1 MLLEE
6 KLKQVPTSPG
16 VYIFKGKRGNVLY
29 VGKAAS
35 LRDRV
40 RSYFGQSDGSL
51 KVSLI
56 RQNIADLEWIVT
68 DSETE
73 ALILELNLIKKYKPP
88 YNIRMRD
95 DKHYP
100 FVKITLD
107 EPFPRIMVVRR
118 IKKDGARYFG
128 PYADSKSLKEVLRL
142 LRKNFQIRQCNL
154 PLTGEEHLRPCL
166 FYHIGQC
173 LAPCTGEVSKE
184 RYMEA
189 VNEVITFLEGHSE
202 ELREKL
208 WNRMME
214 EAEKLNFEQAARLRD
229 RIRALDRV
237 IDKQKVVFTE
247 PVDEDVIS
255 FAEEFDIIGAQV
267 FMVRAGRLI
276 GGRHF
281 LLQGVE
287 GESKEEITSSFIRQY
302 YQGELP
308 PPVIIVEDV
317 PEDAELI
324 SRWLSERKHR
334 EVVIRKPLG
343 EAEEELVEMARRNA
357 NIALRVKLEEGE
369 MKKRKA
375 MESLEALRLALGLEE
390 IPRRIEGYDI
400 SHLGG
405 NQAVGSMV
413 VFEDG
418 EPQKSKYRKFNIKYT
433 EKLPDDYAMMKEVL
447 RRRILRGKKGDKKFL
462 PFPDLIVIDGGKG
475 HLSSALEVL
484 FEENVLPPT
493 IGLAKRLEEIYLPDA
508 SQPLL
513 LPSDSKALHL
523 LQRIRNE
530 AHRFALTQHRG
541 RREKAAFMSALEQ
554 VQGIG
559 KKRRKMLLDVFGTL
573 DELKKASPDKIARL
587 AGVPLKVAERLLEVL
602 NQETTEVKDNQGN
615 SDD

>member
-1 MLLEE
+1 MALEE

-40 RSYFGQSDGSL
+40 RSYFGQYDGSL

-100 FVKITLD
+100 FVKITLN
-107 EPFPRIMVVRR
+107 EPFPRIVIVRR
-118 IKKDGARYFG
+118 IRQDGARYFG

-154 PLTGEEHLRPCL
+154 PLTGEENIRPCL

-173 LAPCTGEVSKE
+173 LAPCSGAVSRE

-214 EAEKLNFEQAARLRD
+214 EAEKLNFEQAAKLRD

-255 FAEEFDIIGAQV
+255 FAQAEDVIGAQV

-281 LLQGVE
+281 LLQGAE
-287 GESKEEITSSFIRQY
+287 GESREEITSSFIQQY

-308 PPVIIVEDV
+308 PPLIIVEDV
-317 PEDAELI
+317 PEDAQLI

-334 EVVIRKPLG
+334 DVVIRK
-343 EAEEELVEMARRNA
+343 AENEEEKELVEMARRNA
-357 NIALRVKLEEGE
+357 TIALRAKLEEGE
-369 MKKRKA
+369 MKRRRA
-375 MESLEALRLALGLEE
+375 MESLEALRLALNLDR

-433 EKLPDDYAMMKEVL
+433 EKLPDDYAMMKETL
-447 RRRILRGKKGDKKFL
+447 RRRILRGKKGDEKFL

-484 FEENVLPPT
+484 FEENILPPT
-493 IGLAKRLEEIYLPDA
+493 IGLAKRLEEIYLPD
-508 SQPLL
+508 SPQPLR
-513 LPSDSKALHL
+513 LPEDSKALHL

-530 AHRFALTQHRG
+530 AHRFAITQHRG

-554 VQGIG
+554 VEGIG
-559 KKRRKMLLDVFGTL
+559 KKRRKMLLDVFGSL
-573 DELKKASPDKIARL
+573 EELKKASPDKIARL

-602 NQETTEVKDNQGN
+602 NKEEEKEEEE
-615 SDD
+615 S